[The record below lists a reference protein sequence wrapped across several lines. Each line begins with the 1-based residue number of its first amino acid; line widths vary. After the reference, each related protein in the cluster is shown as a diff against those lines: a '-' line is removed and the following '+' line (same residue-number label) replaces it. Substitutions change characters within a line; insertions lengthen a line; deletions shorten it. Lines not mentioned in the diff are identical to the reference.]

1 VLGSGFYEAY
11 SAVKGD
17 HHGPAV
23 DWGPT
28 ILATVLAFFVG
39 LSVIAWLLRYL
50 DRGSFTPFVVYR
62 VLLGLLV
69 LGLVGAG
76 VLAP

>member
-1 VLGSGFYEAY
+1 VAE
-11 SAVKGD
+11 D
-17 HHGPAV
+17 PV

-28 ILATVLAFFVG
+28 ILATVLAFGVG

-62 VLLGLLV
+62 IVVGLLV
-69 LGLVGAG
+69 LGLVAGG
-76 VLAP
+76 VLAPS